1 MLELHFPEMKVN
13 MSKTKPIYKLK
24 ETSLEQEKVAN
35 DLIKN
40 GLDKTLAQLY
50 SLRGIEK
57 YSDIARTE
65 NLISFGLLKDIG
77 KAVSALRECILKKK
91 KVCIVADYDVDG
103 ATACS
108 IGLLGFKMLGM
119 NITYVVP
126 DRFRDGYGLTPGV
139 VDQAIAKENPDVIVT
154 VDNGVAS
161 IDGIKYSNSKKIP
174 VIVTDHHLQG
184 DVLPEAFCIV
194 NPNRNDCTFPSK
206 ALAGCGVIFYV
217 VCALKEFMVIKGD
230 FTRENAPN
238 VNSLLDLVAIG
249 TVSDLVKLD
258 KNNRLLV
265 DAGLRMIRNKK
276 TRPGVLALIEVA
288 GAKYEDLTTMDI
300 GFKIGPRLNAAGRLE
315 DMSIGINCLIEED
328 YEKAIEY
335 AKKLDEI
342 NINRKEIEKEMKE
355 QALSMP
361 NINTDGNTCV
371 AYGEDFHEGV
381 IGIVASRLKEMFFRP
396 SIVFAEAE
404 TEDKND
410 GSKKEEHLKGSGRS
424 IPDIHLRD
432 ALDYVHK
439 KDLNVM
445 VKFGGHSMA
454 AGLTIHKH
462 KYDDFC
468 RLFEEAVSHF
478 AEGRKFE
485 NIKMIDMDLPA
496 NDISLEMAFKLSK
509 EVWGQGFLP
518 PLFVSEFNII
528 DQRLLK
534 EQHLKMKVEK
544 DGVEV
549 DAIWF
554 FQPETLDTTKK
565 VKLVYTLSINS
576 FRGQDS
582 VQLLVDGIME

>member
-1 MLELHFPEMKVN
+1 
-13 MSKTKPIYKLK
+13 MSSKKPVYRLK
-24 ETSLEQEKVAN
+24 EITSEQEHIVKE
-35 DLIKN
+35 LIDS
-40 GLDKTLAQLY
+40 GLDKSLANLY
-50 SLRGIEK
+50 ALRGIEK
-57 YSDIARTE
+57 YADIARTE
-65 NLISFGLLKDIG
+65 NLISFALLKDIG
-77 KAVSALRECILKKK
+77 KAVAALRECILKNKR
-91 KVCIVADYDVDG
+91 VCIVADYDVDG

-139 VDQAIAKENPDVIVT
+139 VDQAIARANPDVIVT

-161 IDGIKYSNSKKIP
+161 IDGIKHSNNKKIP
-174 VIVTDHHLQG
+174 VVVTDHHLQG

-217 VCALKEFMVIKGD
+217 VCALKEFMIMKGD
-230 FTRENAPN
+230 LTRETAPD
-238 VNSLLDLVAIG
+238 VNSLMDLVAIG

-265 DAGLRMIRNKK
+265 DAGLRMIRNKQ

-328 YEKAIEY
+328 YEKAKDY
-335 AKKLDEI
+335 AKRLDEI
-342 NINRKEIEKEMKE
+342 NVNRKEIEKEMKE

-361 NINTDGNTCV
+361 SLNTEGNTCV

-396 SIVFAEAE
+396 SIVFAKAE
-404 TEDKND
+404 TEENED
-410 GSKKEEHLKGSGRS
+410 GTPKEEHLKGSGRS
-424 IPDIHLRD
+424 IPEIHLRD

-439 KDLNVM
+439 KDLGIM

-462 KYDDFC
+462 KYEDFC
-468 RLFEEAVSHF
+468 RLFEEAVVHF
-478 AEGRKFE
+478 AEGKKFE
-485 NIKMIDMDLPA
+485 NVKMIDMDLPA
-496 NDISLEMAFKLSK
+496 KDISLEMAFKLSK

-518 PLFVSEFNII
+518 PLFVSEFSIL
-528 DQRLLK
+528 DQKLLK
-534 EQHLKMKVEK
+534 EQHLKMRVEK

-576 FRGQDS
+576 FRGQDN

>member
-1 MLELHFPEMKVN
+1 
-13 MSKTKPIYKLK
+13 MSSKKPVYRLK
-24 ETSLEQEKVAN
+24 EITSEQEHIVKE
-35 DLIKN
+35 LIDS
-40 GLDKTLAQLY
+40 GLDKSLAHLY
-50 SLRGIEK
+50 ALRGIEK
-57 YSDIARTE
+57 YADIARTE
-65 NLISFGLLKDIG
+65 NLISFALLKDIG
-77 KAVSALRECILKKK
+77 KAVAALRECILKNKR
-91 KVCIVADYDVDG
+91 VCIVADYDVDG

-139 VDQAIAKENPDVIVT
+139 VDQAIARANPDVIVT

-161 IDGIKYSNSKKIP
+161 IDGIKHSNNKKIP
-174 VIVTDHHLQG
+174 VVVTDHHLQG

-217 VCALKEFMVIKGD
+217 VCALKEFMIMKGD
-230 FTRENAPN
+230 LTRETAPD
-238 VNSLLDLVAIG
+238 VNSLMDLVAIG

-265 DAGLRMIRNKK
+265 DAGLRMIRNKQ

-328 YEKAIEY
+328 YEKAKDY
-335 AKKLDEI
+335 AKRLDEI
-342 NINRKEIEKEMKE
+342 NVNRKEIEKEMKE

-361 NINTDGNTCV
+361 SLNTEGNTCV

-396 SIVFAEAE
+396 SIVFAKAE
-404 TEDKND
+404 TEENED
-410 GSKKEEHLKGSGRS
+410 GTPKEEHLKGSGRS
-424 IPDIHLRD
+424 IPEIHLRD

-439 KDLNVM
+439 KDLGIM

-462 KYDDFC
+462 KYEDFC
-468 RLFEEAVSHF
+468 RLFEEAVVHF
-478 AEGRKFE
+478 AEGKKFE
-485 NIKMIDMDLPA
+485 NVKMIDMDLPA
-496 NDISLEMAFKLSK
+496 KDISLEMAFKLSK

-518 PLFVSEFNII
+518 PLFVSEFSIL
-528 DQRLLK
+528 DQKLLK
-534 EQHLKMKVEK
+534 EQHLKMRVEK

-576 FRGQDS
+576 FRGQDN

>member
-1 MLELHFPEMKVN
+1 
-13 MSKTKPIYKLK
+13 MSSKKPVYRLK
-24 ETSLEQEKVAN
+24 EITSEQEHIVKE
-35 DLIKN
+35 LIDS
-40 GLDKTLAQLY
+40 GLDKSLAHLY
-50 SLRGIEK
+50 ALRGIEK
-57 YSDIARTE
+57 YTDIARTE
-65 NLISFGLLKDIG
+65 NLISFALLKDIG
-77 KAVSALRECILKKK
+77 KAVAALRECILKNKR
-91 KVCIVADYDVDG
+91 VCIVADYDVDG

-139 VDQAIAKENPDVIVT
+139 VDQAIARANPDVIVT

-161 IDGIKYSNSKKIP
+161 IDGIKHSNNKKIP
-174 VIVTDHHLQG
+174 VVVTDHHLQG

-217 VCALKEFMVIKGD
+217 VCALKEFMIMKGD
-230 FTRENAPN
+230 LTRETAPD
-238 VNSLLDLVAIG
+238 VNSLMDLVAIG

-265 DAGLRMIRNKK
+265 DAGLRMIRNKQ

-328 YEKAIEY
+328 YEKAKDY
-335 AKKLDEI
+335 AKRLDEI
-342 NINRKEIEKEMKE
+342 NVNRKEIEKEMKE

-361 NINTDGNTCV
+361 SLNTEGNTCV

-396 SIVFAEAE
+396 SIVFAKAE
-404 TEDKND
+404 TEENED
-410 GSKKEEHLKGSGRS
+410 GTPKEEHLKGSGRS
-424 IPDIHLRD
+424 IPEIHLRD

-439 KDLNVM
+439 KDLGIM

-462 KYDDFC
+462 KYEDFC
-468 RLFEEAVSHF
+468 RLFEEAVVHF
-478 AEGRKFE
+478 AEGKKFE
-485 NIKMIDMDLPA
+485 NVKMIDMDLPA
-496 NDISLEMAFKLSK
+496 KDISLEMAFKLSK

-518 PLFVSEFNII
+518 PLFVSEFSIL
-528 DQRLLK
+528 DQKLLK
-534 EQHLKMKVEK
+534 EQHLKMRVEK

-576 FRGQDS
+576 FRGQDN